1 MFEEFKN
8 MNKNY
13 YEECN
18 IEENDEGKVETKI
31 QKNMFKIMILVA
43 VFLIT
48 LGLTLLSRV
57 NNKNIEGIV
66 STETNELRDTLTS
79 ETAKNKE
86 LLEKMQKKQKEL
98 ETLKNVISKKSDLA
112 EEKKKEV
119 LENSAKLGLTDL
131 RGEGIELVLKDG
143 EDKKKVGSDA
153 LQIIVHDTDI
163 LEIVNVLRN
172 AGAEAISINDQRIT
186 ALTPISC
193 IGTVIKINEEKIG
206 GPYVIRAI
214 GNSDYLKTALEI
226 PGGILRILESAGIG
240 VNLKKENNVF
250 VPKYNRVYKTE
261 YIKNKE
267 I

>member
-18 IEENDEGKVETKI
+18 IEEKDEIKIETKI

-79 ETAKNKE
+79 ETSKNKE
-86 LLEKMQKKQKEL
+86 LFEKMQKKQKEL

-131 RGEGIELVLKDG
+131 R
-143 EDKKKVGSDA
+143 
-153 LQIIVHDTDI
+153 
-163 LEIVNVLRN
+163 
-172 AGAEAISINDQRIT
+172 
-186 ALTPISC
+186 
-193 IGTVIKINEEKIG
+193 
-206 GPYVIRAI
+206 
-214 GNSDYLKTALEI
+214 
-226 PGGILRILESAGIG
+226 
-240 VNLKKENNVF
+240 
-250 VPKYNRVYKTE
+250 
-261 YIKNKE
+261 
-267 I
+267 